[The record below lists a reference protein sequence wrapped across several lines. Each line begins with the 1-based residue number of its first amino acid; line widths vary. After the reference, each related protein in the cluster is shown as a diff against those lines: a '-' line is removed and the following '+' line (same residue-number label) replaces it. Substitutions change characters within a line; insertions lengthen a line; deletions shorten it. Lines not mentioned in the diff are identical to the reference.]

1 MISPK
6 QRYALSVGIN
16 DICYAHRNDLDQ
28 KTERFLTVFVNC
40 LRKPKADR
48 VYSIQ
53 SVNSSYDDDI
63 KQALN
68 IYFNKS
74 TDKLYKF
81 LKDNFVLVKDDKSLT
96 KAVLW
101 LI

>member
-1 MISPK
+1 MISTK

-28 KTERFLTVFVNC
+28 KTERFFTVFVNC
-40 LRKPKADR
+40 LGKPKADR

-53 SVNSSYDDDI
+53 SANGSYDDDI

>member
-16 DICYAHRNDLDQ
+16 DICYAHRNDLDK
-28 KTERFLTVFVNC
+28 KTERFFFFFLNW
-40 LRKPKADR
+40 LRKPKTDR

-53 SVNSSYDDDI
+53 SVNGSYDDDI

-68 IYFNKS
+68 IYFNKHI
-74 TDKLYKF
+74 DKLYKF
-81 LKDNFVLVKDDKSLT
+81 LKDNFVLVKDYKSLT
-96 KAVLW
+96 RALV
-101 LI
+101 

>member
-16 DICYAHRNDLDQ
+16 DICFKHRNDLDQ
-28 KTERFLTVFVNC
+28 KTEHFLTVFVNC

-53 SVNSSYDDDI
+53 SVNGSYDDDI

-68 IYFNKS
+68 IYFNKHI
-74 TDKLYKF
+74 DKLYKF
-81 LKDNFVLVKDDKSLT
+81 LKDNFVLVKDDKSFT
-96 KAVLW
+96 KAVL
-101 LI
+101 